1 MESLDKFGTELRQF
15 SQLMTFTSM
24 AVLSIEDQNLG
35 SSLNSSPVQVQVPW
49 QFSYINLP
57 VVLTKAVLSI
67 NVLYQYGRTAM
78 VLVLGQ
84 VMN

>member
-57 VVLTKAVLSI
+57 VVLTKDLNQGSSLNQCPVPI
-67 NVLYQYGRTAM
+67 WQFCQFRT
-78 VLVLGQ
+78 
-84 VMN
+84 